1 MFPHHQTIPNK
12 QAGADPT
19 KTVLSN
25 TEFPPAIHQ
34 PSSQEAPF
42 LFQIHWMFPPDL
54 ELLISALISHT
65 TINFIQFKSILKVN
79 SFIEI

>member
-34 PSSQEAPF
+34 PSSQEA
-42 LFQIHWMFPPDL
+42 
-54 ELLISALISHT
+54 
-65 TINFIQFKSILKVN
+65 
-79 SFIEI
+79 SFSLPNPWIT

>member
-42 LFQIHWMFPPDL
+42 LFQILGLPRT
-54 ELLISALISHT
+54 IGRSHL
-65 TINFIQFKSILKVN
+65 QH
-79 SFIEI
+79 